1 MSFIG
6 MQQFKT
12 NINNEAAKIA
22 VIAKE
27 NPEIQKKLSLIPTD
41 VLTSSTRTG
50 DLNIQFVPMEGA
62 IQSKPDPTII
72 KTSSTSVP
80 PLMYAFGFISLYLF
94 YHRITS
100 LSSYLH

>member
-1 MSFIG
+1 

-22 VIAKE
+22 AIVKE
-27 NPEIQKKLSLIPTD
+27 NPEIQKKLSLIPTG
-41 VLTSSTRTG
+41 TSS
-50 DLNIQFVPMEGA
+50 IQILPDPT
-62 IQSKPDPTII
+62 IIKTDPTII
-72 KTSSTSVP
+72 KTSSTSIP

-100 LSSYLH
+100 LSSYLR

>member
-1 MSFIG
+1 

-12 NINNEAAKIA
+12 NINNEATKIA

-62 IQSKPDPTII
+62 MEGVIQSKPDPTII

-94 YHRITS
+94 YQRITS
-100 LSSYLH
+100 LSSYLR

>member
-1 MSFIG
+1 

-27 NPEIQKKLSLIPTD
+27 NPEIQKKLSLIPTG
-41 VLTSSTRTG
+41 TSS
-50 DLNIQFVPMEGA
+50 IQ
-62 IQSKPDPTII
+62 ILPDPTII
-72 KTSSTSVP
+72 KTSSTSIP

-100 LSSYLH
+100 LSSYLR